1 MQNIAGLLF
10 IVLKD
15 RVDSGTQVL
24 VFFIGTRSYPA
35 ENILAGMIYDGNLT
49 IVSP

>member
-1 MQNIAGLLF
+1 M
-10 IVLKD
+10 D

-24 VFFIGTRSYPA
+24 VFFIVICSYPA
-35 ENILAGMIYDGNLT
+35 ENILADMIYDGNLT